1 MSCDH
6 TYLFKKTLLN
16 YTQIDVLLFQSAI
29 CMVSYNQIITSTLYR
44 YIYKKLGDR
53 RYHRA
58 SGNNEYDCNGDT
70 TQAAQ
75 SRDYHQFLTNLATP
89 VFVLA
94 TWETGID
101 LVLNWVQVSRFLTYL
116 IRSKHVLKERVS
128 RPNHENN
135 PKKTR
140 IKK

>member
-1 MSCDH
+1 MQIF
-6 TYLFKKTLLN
+6 YLISLSTTFYDTLVDISQN
-16 YTQIDVLLFQSAI
+16 SAGYG
-29 CMVSYNQIITSTLYR
+29 VATKFTESLY
-44 YIYKKLGDR
+44 IP
-53 RYHRA
+53 
-58 SGNNEYDCNGDT
+58 
-70 TQAAQ
+70 QAAQ

>member
-1 MSCDH
+1 MNPS
-6 TYLFKKTLLN
+6 TTIIIIVFLVAGATGMKINTL
-16 YTQIDVLLFQSAI
+16 QILLPI
-29 CMVSYNQIITSTLYR
+29 STLPQLFSSEY
-44 YIYKKLGDR
+44 
-53 RYHRA
+53 A
-58 SGNNEYDCNGDT
+58 S
-70 TQAAQ
+70 QAAQ

>member
-1 MSCDH
+1 MYAHWPSH
-6 TYLFKKTLLN
+6 TTQLVHKLSNFKYVRGVMDL
-16 YTQIDVLLFQSAI
+16 
-29 CMVSYNQIITSTLYR
+29 
-44 YIYKKLGDR
+44 YKKLGDR